1 MFRTVTLGLLVFVCG
16 SSLANG
22 QEWADKMFKIRRHD
36 FGTVARNSKQ
46 EFAFELQ
53 NVYKEPIRIT
63 GVRASCGCTTPS
75 VTKKNLGTWETG
87 AVVAKFNTDS
97 FLGQKSAT
105 LTVTIDKPYPAEVQ
119 LQVSGYIRSD
129 VVFNPGVVDFGEI
142 DPGTPVEKKVQLLY
156 AGRDDW
162 SVKDIRSNS
171 EHVEVEMKPLARGGG
186 RVNYELTVRLK
197 DNAPAGFLSDHL
209 YIVTNEGRGNI
220 PLAVSGRVIP
230 AVSVSPASLF
240 MGSLEQNQS
249 VTKQL
254 IVRAKKPF
262 RITGVKCDD
271 PQFTFAPQDEAKEL
285 HIVPVTFTASAGGKI
300 ACKIQ
305 VETDLPGGLAEF
317 VASATVSEAAP
328 PQVANGN

>member
-1 MFRTVTLGLLVFVCG
+1 MLRTVTLSLLVICCG
-16 SSLANG
+16 SSLAVG

-53 NVYKEPIRIT
+53 NVYKEPIHIT

-75 VTKKNLGTWETG
+75 VTKKTLGTWETG

-129 VVFNPGVVDFGEI
+129 VVFNPGIVDFGEI
-142 DPGTPVEKKVQLLY
+142 DPGTVVEKKVQLLY

-197 DNAPAGFLSDHL
+197 DNAPAGYLADHL

-230 AVSVSPASLF
+230 AVTVSPASLF
-240 MGSLEQNQS
+240 MGSLETNQS

-262 RITGVKCDD
+262 RITSVNCDD
-271 PQFTFAPQDEAKEL
+271 AQFTFAPQDEAKEL
-285 HIVPVTFTASAGGKI
+285 HIVPVTFVANAAGKV
-300 ACKIQ
+300 ACKIMI
-305 VETDLPGGLAEF
+305 ETDLPGGAAEF
-317 VASATVSEAAP
+317 VASATVADAAP

>member
-1 MFRTVTLGLLVFVCG
+1 MLRTVTLGLLVAFCS
-16 SSLANG
+16 SSLVVG
-22 QEWADKMFKIRRHD
+22 QEWADKMFKIKRHD

-46 EFAFELQ
+46 VFEFELQ
-53 NVYKEPIRIT
+53 NIYKEPIHIT

-75 VTKKNLGTWETG
+75 ITKQTLGTWESG
-87 AVVAKFNTDS
+87 AIVAKLNTDS

-129 VVFNPGVVDFGEI
+129 VVFSPGVVEFGET
-142 DPGTPVEKKVQLLY
+142 DPGVVVEKKVQLAY

-197 DNAPAGFLSDHL
+197 DNAPAGYLSDHL

-220 PLAVSGRVIP
+220 PLAISGRVMP
-230 AVSVSPASLF
+230 AVTVSPASLF
-240 MGSLEQNQS
+240 MGAMEQNQS

-254 IVRAKKPF
+254 VVRAKKPF
-262 RITGVKCDD
+262 RITDIKCEDA
-271 PQFTFAPQDEAKEL
+271 QFTFAPQDEAKEL
-285 HIVPVTFTASAGGKI
+285 HIVPITFTAGAAGKV
-300 ACKIQ
+300 ACKIMID
-305 VETDLPGGLAEF
+305 TDLPGGAAEF
-317 VASATVSEAAP
+317 VASATVSDAA